1 MTYAV
6 ISRYYTGEWLTVV
19 QQINDQNLFLM
30 NVKIFEEQYA
40 QAARNILLKSYHTKI
55 TICRIAE
62 EVGVSEST
70 LKRAFKNCFN
80 IGVYE
85 FQVMLRME
93 KAKEYLLEGGKSIK
107 YVTRQVGYRR
117 QSAFSRRF
125 REYVGVSPLAWVNMN
140 RNREIKLDWK
150 RPRVSL

>member
-62 EVGVSEST
+62 EVGGKWEYIE
-70 LKRAFKNCFN
+70 A
-80 IGVYE
+80 GV
-85 FQVMLRME
+85 
-93 KAKEYLLEGGKSIK
+93 
-107 YVTRQVGYRR
+107 
-117 QSAFSRRF
+117 
-125 REYVGVSPLAWVNMN
+125 
-140 RNREIKLDWK
+140 
-150 RPRVSL
+150 

>member
-1 MTYAV
+1 
-6 ISRYYTGEWLTVV
+6 
-19 QQINDQNLFLM
+19 M

-80 IGVYE
+80 IGVLGAIEIE
-85 FQVMLRME
+85 FFPVLLAQDSGMRITPVPN
-93 KAKEYLLEGGKSIK
+93 YLE
-107 YVTRQVGYRR
+107 
-117 QSAFSRRF
+117 
-125 REYVGVSPLAWVNMN
+125 
-140 RNREIKLDWK
+140 
-150 RPRVSL
+150 

>member
-1 MTYAV
+1 
-6 ISRYYTGEWLTVV
+6 
-19 QQINDQNLFLM
+19 M

-107 YVTRQVGYRR
+107 YVTRQVGARLFFIFIWFNGRLNGYGALTKR
-117 QSAFSRRF
+117 Q
-125 REYVGVSPLAWVNMN
+125 VSINY
-140 RNREIKLDWK
+140 
-150 RPRVSL
+150 